1 MDDFSRIL
9 RQLTE
14 ALPAEGES
22 PPEPAE
28 NTERTDPTAD
38 ADAVPAMGD
47 LGETMSALLPAMGGG
62 DLSGLLSSFGGGMP
76 ENPRLGLLFALRP
89 HLRPSRCDCIDRLSR
104 MLQTAYG
111 IRGALAM
118 LKTLS

>member
-1 MDDFSRIL
+1 MDEFSRIL

-14 ALPAEGES
+14 NLPAGEES
-22 PPEPAE
+22 PPEPVENAE
-28 NTERTDPTAD
+28 APDEA
-38 ADAVPAMGD
+38 ALPAMADGD
-47 LGETMSALLPAMGGG
+47 LSETLGALLPASLGG
-62 DLSGLLSSFGGGMP
+62 DLSGLLSTLGGGMP

-89 HLRPSRCDCIDRLSR
+89 HLRPARCDCIDRLSR

-111 IRGALAM
+111 IRGALSM